1 MNTIKKSLAMLL
13 AICMLFGVAACGKTT
28 EADKNGSQTKTEAV
42 QPTDASNSEAE
53 SSTVR
58 VNAELWGDE
67 PICGGEVTTQKYRRR
82 YYSVTRPFVDLV
94 GREEYWAWEK
104 KNHDALYNDPKQPMI
119 VALIKEFNI
128 SREEFDKANLELARI
143 IRDEVGE
150 TPLLEPHDYPS
161 QEVYEVFNSDI
172 IFTFDDELIN
182 EYYLCHSNYQYV
194 AENYVDEAVAE
205 GKYEVRTKKFVFIE
219 DGKLVVRDS
228 EATDSEG
235 NGIGNIVVTD
245 KYRDRFYEVPEQF
258 MKLAD
263 PAEFAAWKAEF
274 EKTPKSERSEAAI
287 VSFVKRFNISRE
299 DFDKA
304 NAELASYI
312 NEKTD
317 GTAVLN
323 PRNYEAQEQC
333 EIYDSELIY
342 SFDNA
347 KINRYFINYQNYAYP
362 DKKACIEDVK
372 MGIDDY
378 LREEKYA
385 RVVNGKLEVYDG
397 KGDFAK
403 G

>member
-1 MNTIKKSLAMLL
+1 MIAILL
-13 AICMLFGVAACGKTT
+13 LSSCVKNDSATETSRSEIPTSTLQAIDTAA
-28 EADKNGSQTKTEAV
+28 EAIEDG
-42 QPTDASNSEAE
+42 
-53 SSTVR
+53 
-58 VNAELWGDE
+58 E
-67 PICGGEVTTQKYRRR
+67 PIGGGEITTQKYRRR

-128 SREEFDKANLELARI
+128 SREEFDKANLEMARI

-161 QEVYEVFNSDI
+161 QEVYEVFNPDI

-245 KYRDRFYEVPEQF
+245 KYRDRFYDVPEQF
-258 MKLAD
+258 VKLAD

-323 PRNYEAQEQC
+323 PRNYEAQEQY

-378 LREEKYA
+378 LREEKYV

>member
-1 MNTIKKSLAMLL
+1 M
-13 AICMLFGVAACGKTT
+13 
-28 EADKNGSQTKTEAV
+28 
-42 QPTDASNSEAE
+42 
-53 SSTVR
+53 
-58 VNAELWGDE
+58 
-67 PICGGEVTTQKYRRR
+67 
-82 YYSVTRPFVDLV
+82 

-235 NGIGNIVVTD
+235 NGIGNIVVLIIGMALPTLPNLQRG
-245 KYRDRFYEVPEQF
+245 KRNLRKRQNRS
-258 MKLAD
+258 
-263 PAEFAAWKAEF
+263 AAK
-274 EKTPKSERSEAAI
+274 P
-287 VSFVKRFNISRE
+287 
-299 DFDKA
+299 
-304 NAELASYI
+304 
-312 NEKTD
+312 
-317 GTAVLN
+317 
-323 PRNYEAQEQC
+323 Q
-333 EIYDSELIY
+333 
-342 SFDNA
+342 
-347 KINRYFINYQNYAYP
+347 
-362 DKKACIEDVK
+362 
-372 MGIDDY
+372 
-378 LREEKYA
+378 
-385 RVVNGKLEVYDG
+385 
-397 KGDFAK
+397 
-403 G
+403 

>member
-1 MNTIKKSLAMLL
+1 MKKYICTMLMI
-13 AICMLFGVAACGKTT
+13 AILLLSSCVKNDSATETSRSEIPTSTLQAIDTAA
-28 EADKNGSQTKTEAV
+28 EAIEDG
-42 QPTDASNSEAE
+42 
-53 SSTVR
+53 
-58 VNAELWGDE
+58 E
-67 PICGGEVTTQKYRRR
+67 PIGGGEITTQKYRRR

-104 KNHDALYNDPKQPMI
+104 KNHDALYIDPKQPMI

-128 SREEFDKANLELARI
+128 SREDFDKANLELARI
-143 IRDEVGE
+143 IRDDVGE
-150 TPLLEPHDYPS
+150 TPLLEPHDYAS

-172 IFTFDDELIN
+172 IYTFDEELIN
-182 EYYLCHSNYQYV
+182 EYYLCHTNYQYV
-194 AENYVDEAVAE
+194 AENYVNEAVAE

-228 EATDSEG
+228 ETTDSEG

-245 KYRDRFYEVPEQF
+245 KYRDRFYDVPEQF
-258 MKLAD
+258 ANLAD

-287 VSFVKRFNISRE
+287 TAFVKEFNISRE
-299 DFDKA
+299 DFDRA
-304 NAELASYI
+304 NAELAKYI

-323 PRNYEAQEQC
+323 PRNYEAQEQY

-342 SFDNA
+342 SFDNE

-362 DKKACIEDVK
+362 DKEACIEDVK
-372 MGIDDY
+372 MGIDEN

-385 RVVNGKLEVYDG
+385 QVVDGKLRIYSG

-403 G
+403 V

>member
-1 MNTIKKSLAMLL
+1 MLKKSLAMLL
-13 AICMLFGVAACGKTT
+13 AICMLFGVAACSKTT

-42 QPTDASNSEAE
+42 QSTDASHSEAE
-53 SSTVR
+53 SSTVK
-58 VNAELWGDE
+58 VNAELGGDE

-128 SREEFDKANLELARI
+128 SREEFDKANLEMARI

-161 QEVYEVFNSDI
+161 QEVYEVFNPDI

-228 EATDSEG
+228 EATDFEG

-245 KYRDRFYEVPEQF
+245 KYRDRFYDVPEQF
-258 MKLAD
+258 VKLAD

-287 VSFVKRFNISRE
+287 VSFVKRFNISRV

-323 PRNYEAQEQC
+323 PRNYEAQEQY

>member
-1 MNTIKKSLAMLL
+1 MKKYICTMLMI
-13 AICMLFGVAACGKTT
+13 AILLLSSCVKNDSATETSRSEIPTSTLQAIDTAA
-28 EADKNGSQTKTEAV
+28 EAIEDG
-42 QPTDASNSEAE
+42 
-53 SSTVR
+53 
-58 VNAELWGDE
+58 E
-67 PICGGEVTTQKYRRR
+67 PIGGGEITTQKYRRR

-128 SREEFDKANLELARI
+128 SREEFDKANLEMARI

-161 QEVYEVFNSDI
+161 QEVYEVFNPDI

-245 KYRDRFYEVPEQF
+245 KYRDRFYDVPEQF
-258 MKLAD
+258 VKLAD

-323 PRNYEAQEQC
+323 PRNYEAQEQY

-378 LREEKYA
+378 LREEKYV

>member
-1 MNTIKKSLAMLL
+1 MLKKSLAMLL

-67 PICGGEVTTQKYRRR
+67 PICGGEFTTQKYRLH
-82 YYSVTRPFVDLV
+82 YYSITKPFADLV
-94 GREEYWAWEK
+94 DRDELLAWKTENREI
-104 KNHDALYNDPKQPMI
+104 LYDDHEQMVM
-119 VALIKEFNI
+119 VAFIKHFNI
-128 SREEFDKANLELARI
+128 SREEFDKANLEVARI

-161 QEVYEVFNSDI
+161 QEVYEVFNPDI

-182 EYYLCHSNYQYV
+182 EYYLCHTNYRYGSDIDV
-194 AENYVDEAVAE
+194 KEAVAAGE
-205 GKYEVRTKKFVFIE
+205 YEVRTKKFVFIE

-245 KYRDRFYEVPEQF
+245 KYRDRFYDVPEQF
-258 MKLAD
+258 VKLAD

-323 PRNYEAQEQC
+323 PRNYEAQEQY

>member
-1 MNTIKKSLAMLL
+1 MKKSICIILTIAVLL
-13 AICMLFGVAACGKTT
+13 LSSCVKNDSVTVTSQGEITTRTLQVNDTTVEAI
-28 EADKNGSQTKTEAV
+28 
-42 QPTDASNSEAE
+42 E
-53 SSTVR
+53 S
-58 VNAELWGDE
+58 DE
-67 PICGGEVTTQKYRRR
+67 PIGGGEVTTQKYRRR

-323 PRNYEAQEQC
+323 PRNYEAQEQY